1 MIKYLLEDQRS
12 LLWFTQT
19 SIVAFRAEE
28 SSEFTNHIANGWM
41 SHKLQT
47 NGIGRILSLSVR
59 MLIQNLDT
67 FIWSDIKFSFY
78 PYFIYS
84 APDKSL
90 RNFKV
95 ISLVEN
101 LIQLKFDTYPPEIYF
116 EHGKCL
122 SKGSLRKLCMFLFDG
137 RRNTMWDA
145 LQMIFQ

>member
-1 MIKYLLEDQRS
+1 
-12 LLWFTQT
+12 
-19 SIVAFRAEE
+19 
-28 SSEFTNHIANGWM
+28 M

-47 NGIGRILSLSVR
+47 NARILSLSVR

-122 SKGSLRKLCMFLFDG
+122 SKGSFRKLCMFLFTIITQVLDCCKTG
-137 RRNTMWDA
+137 HCSMKNDA
-145 LQMIFQ
+145 RPLKITFSFERLDI